1 MIEGPAL
8 IMGGV
13 MLAAVLAYPLRRWGI
28 LSALAAGVIG
38 IALVVI
44 SLYWPLDQVKLIG
57 GQAVLLGQPL
67 TGLGYT
73 LAVTEAERPI
83 LAALGL
89 IALAACAGTWI
100 QQAMPVFVP
109 ISLIILALWMGSVI
123 VQPPIGALPA
133 LLVASCLS
141 VFVIQ
146 EGGSTGTRAAFR
158 QMWWP
163 LIAFALGVLAAWH
176 GQEATFQAS
185 NVTHYQWAA
194 RLMGLA
200 LLLLLAPVPLHA
212 PSISLLTRA
221 SPVVGAFLI
230 TGMQL
235 ATLHLVW
242 AVFSTW
248 PWLAEHVEVSRILAF
263 SGLVTLLWGALG
275 AISAE
280 RVQRLWAYAALHD
293 WGVFLLGFS
302 LGAPLEW
309 RMAAA
314 LFVGRA
320 ISLFLGAY
328 GLASLRAR
336 AIPDD
341 WDSVRG
347 QARRSVWTTLGIMV
361 GGLGLAGF
369 PLTALF
375 APRWALIQTLL
386 LTEPRWGL
394 LVVAGQFGVA
404 LGYLRLLQ
412 VFWTSP
418 VPGRRP
424 VPRETTATAILLAIG
439 IGLSGM
445 LGVIPQATNGVVYTV
460 IGIITQ
466 SLRPMP

>member
-1 MIEGPAL
+1 MIEGPTL

-28 LSALAAGVIG
+28 LSTLTAGLIG
-38 IALVVI
+38 VALVAV
-44 SLYWPLDQVKLIG
+44 SLYWPLDQVRLIG
-57 GQAVLLGQPL
+57 GRAVLLGQPL

-89 IALAACAGTWI
+89 IALATFAGTWI
-100 QQAMPVFVP
+100 QRAAPIFVP
-109 ISLIILALWMGSVI
+109 IGLIILALWMSSVI
-123 VQPPIGALPA
+123 VQPPTGALSA
-133 LLVASCLS
+133 LLAASCLS

-146 EGGSTGTRAAFR
+146 GGGSMGTRAAFR

-163 LIAFALGVLAAWH
+163 LIAFSLGILAAWH
-176 GQEATFQAS
+176 AQEAT
-185 NVTHYQWAA
+185 YQTDDAMHIQLAA
-194 RLMGLA
+194 RLIGLA

-212 PSISLLTRA
+212 PSVSLLTRA

-242 AVFSTW
+242 TIFVTW
-248 PWLAEHVEVSRILAF
+248 PWLVEHIEVSRILAF
-263 SGLVTLLWGALG
+263 SGLITLLWGALG
-275 AISAE
+275 ALSAE

-293 WGVFLLGFS
+293 WGVLLLGFS

-320 ISLFLGAY
+320 ISLFLSAY

-336 AIPDD
+336 AVQDD

-347 QARRSVWTTLGIMV
+347 QARRSLWTTLGIMV

-375 APRWALIQTLL
+375 APRWALIQILL

-394 LVVAGQFGVA
+394 LVVAGQLGVA

-412 VFWTSP
+412 AFWATP
-418 VPGRRP
+418 VPGQRP
-424 VPRETTATAILLAIG
+424 APRETPVTAALLAMG
-439 IGLSGM
+439 VALSGM
-445 LGVIPQATNGVVYTV
+445 LGMIPQITNGVVYTV

-466 SLRPMP
+466 SLSPMP

>member
-1 MIEGPAL
+1 MIEGPTL

-13 MLAAVLAYPLRRWGI
+13 MLAAVLAYPLRRWGF
-28 LSALAAGVIG
+28 LSALTAGVVG
-38 IALVVI
+38 VALAVI
-44 SLYWPLDQVKLIG
+44 SLYWPLNQVKLVG
-57 GQAVLLGQPL
+57 GRAVLLNQPL
-67 TGLGYT
+67 AGLGYT
-73 LAVTEAERPI
+73 LAVTEAERSI

-89 IALAACAGTWI
+89 IALAAFAGTWI
-100 QQAMPVFVP
+100 QRTAP
-109 ISLIILALWMGSVI
+109 IFIPIGLIILALWVGSVI
-123 VQPPIGALPA
+123 VRPPVGALPG
-133 LLVASCLS
+133 LLTASCLS

-146 EGGSTGTRAAFR
+146 GGGSTGTRAAFR

-163 LIAFALGVLAAWH
+163 LIAFPLGMLAAWH
-176 GQEATFQAS
+176 AQEATYQAGD
-185 NVTHYQWAA
+185 VTHLPSAA
-194 RLMGLA
+194 RFMGLA

-235 ATLHLVW
+235 VTLHLVW

-248 PWLAEHVEVSRILAF
+248 PWLAEHVEVSRILAL

-293 WGVFLLGFS
+293 WGVLLLGFS

-320 ISLFLGAY
+320 ISLFLSAY

-336 AIPDD
+336 ARQDD

-347 QARRSVWTTLGIMV
+347 QARRLLWTTLGIMV

-375 APRWALIQTLL
+375 APRWALIQILL
-386 LTEPRWGL
+386 LTEPGWGL
-394 LVVAGQFGVA
+394 LVVAGQLGVA

-412 VFWTSP
+412 VFWAPSA
-418 VPGRRP
+418 PGQHLA
-424 VPRETTATAILLAIG
+424 PRETAVTAVLLVIG
-439 IGLSGM
+439 VGFSGM
-445 LGVIPQATNGVVYTV
+445 LGIIPQATNSIVQTV
-460 IGIITQ
+460 IGIVTQ
-466 SLRPMP
+466 SLRQMP